1 MKRPDLYASAFLTAL
16 AAAAA
21 VGAYRL
27 GLGDIHTPGSGFLPL
42 ATAALLGLMAA
53 VQLAGQLLTAAA
65 RGPAQPVFARARWRP
80 VLTVPGALAGF
91 GFVLD
96 RAGFVPS
103 AFAMLA
109 VLFGVVAGQRWW
121 VALLAAALIAGL
133 ARVVFAALGVRLP
146 EGPLGI

>member
-1 MKRPDLYASAFLTAL
+1 MNRPDLYASAFLTAL

-27 GLGDIHTPGSGFLPL
+27 GVGDIHTPGSGFLPL
-42 ATAALLGLMAA
+42 ATAVLLGLMALG
-53 VQLAGQLLTAAA
+53 QLARQLLAATGG
-65 RGPAQPVFARARWRP
+65 GPERTTFALGRWATVAT
-80 VLTVPGALAGF
+80 VLGALAGF
-91 GFVLD
+91 GVVLD

-103 AFAMLA
+103 AFLMLA
-109 VLFGVVAGQRWW
+109 VLFGVVAGTRWW

-133 ARVVFAALGVRLP
+133 ARLVFSALGMQLP